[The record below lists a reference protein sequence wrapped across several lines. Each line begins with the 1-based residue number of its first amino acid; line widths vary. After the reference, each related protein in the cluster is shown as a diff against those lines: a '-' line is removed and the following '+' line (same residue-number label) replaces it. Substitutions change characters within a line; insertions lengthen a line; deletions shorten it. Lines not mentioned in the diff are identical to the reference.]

1 MRRLRLCAVAALAAL
16 LCNLVVAPKAH
27 SQGYPNKPVKI
38 VVSLAAGGLAD
49 ILARVIAKQ
58 LSESSGQSVVV
69 ENRTGAAGVV
79 GADAVAKAAPDG
91 YTLYMGLHAT
101 NAILQHMVKLPYD
114 PAKDFTPIV
123 HVATFPN
130 LLVVHPSVPAKS
142 VAELVAY
149 AKANAGKV
157 TFASQGNGST
167 GHMAGELFKQQ
178 AGIDMVHIPYRG
190 AAPAV
195 QDLVAGHV
203 QVMFDTVTLQMPNL
217 KADKTRALA
226 VTATE
231 RLAVVKDVPTTAEA
245 GFPGVQIAAW
255 FGLFAPGG
263 TPKEVVDKVYEET
276 KKAFA
281 APEVRERFL
290 GQGALLPLAGPDDF
304 DKHIKAERARWGDVI
319 KKANIK
325 LE

>member
-1 MRRLRLCAVAALAAL
+1 MTR
-16 LCNLVVAPKAH
+16 LVVAAAMAALTLVAAQPAA

-38 VVSLAAGGLAD
+38 VVPLAAGGLAD
-49 ILARVIAKQ
+49 ILARVVAKQ

-79 GADAVAKAAPDG
+79 GADVVAKAAPDG
-91 YTLYMGLHAT
+91 ATLLMGLHAT
-101 NAILQHMVKLPYD
+101 NAILQHMTKLPYD
-114 PAKDFTPIV
+114 PAKDFVPIV

-130 LLVVHPSVPAKS
+130 LLVVHPSVPARS
-142 VAELVAY
+142 VKELIEY
-149 AKANAGKV
+149 AKANPGKL

-203 QVMFDTVTLQMPNL
+203 QVMFDTVTLQMPNIST
-217 KADKTRALA
+217 DRTRALA

-231 RLAVVKDVPTTAEA
+231 RLEVVKDVPTTAES
-245 GFPGVQIAAW
+245 GYPGVQISAW
-255 FGLFAPGG
+255 FGLFAPAG

-276 KKAFA
+276 RKAFA
-281 APEVRERFL
+281 VPEVRQRFL
-290 GQGALLPLAGPDDF
+290 GQGALLPLGGPAAF
-304 DKHIKAERARWGDVI
+304 DAHIKAERERWGEVI
-319 KKANIK
+319 RKGGIK

>member
-1 MRRLRLCAVAALAAL
+1 MAAAAL
-16 LCNLVVAPKAH
+16 LALTASPAL
-27 SQGYPNKPVKI
+27 SQSYPNKPVKI

-49 ILARVIAKQ
+49 ILARVVAKQ
-58 LSESSGQSVVV
+58 MSESSGQTVVV

-79 GADAVAKAAPDG
+79 GADTVAKAPADG
-91 YTLYMGLHAT
+91 TTLYMGLHAT
-101 NAILQHMVKLPYD
+101 NAILQHMTKLPYD
-114 PAKDFTPIV
+114 PDKDFTPIV

-130 LLVVHPSVPAKS
+130 LLVVHPSVPAKT
-142 VAELVAY
+142 AGELVDY
-149 AKANAGKV
+149 ARGNPGKL

-178 AGIDMVHIPYRG
+178 AGIEMTHIPYRG

-217 KADKTRALA
+217 KTDKTRALA

-231 RLAVVKDVPTTAEA
+231 RLEVVKDVPTTAEA
-245 GFPGVQIAAW
+245 GFPGVQISAW
-255 FGLFAPGG
+255 FGLFGPAG

-281 APEVRERFL
+281 VPEVRERFL
-290 GQGALLPLAGPDDF
+290 GQGALLPLAGPAQF
-304 DKHIKAERARWGDVI
+304 DAHIKAERARWGEVI

>member
-1 MRRLRLCAVAALAAL
+1 MRRLRLYAVAATAAL
-16 LCNLVVAPKAH
+16 TVTAAQPAS
-27 SQGYPNKPVKI
+27 SQTYPNKPVKI

-49 ILARVIAKQ
+49 ILARVVAKQ

-79 GADAVAKAAPDG
+79 GADVVAKSPPDG

-101 NAILQHMVKLPYD
+101 NAILQHMTKLPYD
-114 PAKDFTPIV
+114 PAKDFVPIV

-130 LLVVHPSVPAKS
+130 LLVVHPSVPAKT
-142 VAELVAY
+142 VKELVDH
-149 AKANAGKV
+149 AKANPGKLSY
-157 TFASQGNGST
+157 ASQGNGST

-178 AGIDMVHIPYRG
+178 AGIEMVHIPYRG

-217 KADKTRALA
+217 QTDKTRALA

-231 RLAVVKDVPTTAEA
+231 RLDVVKDVPTTAEA
-245 GFPGVQIAAW
+245 GYPGVQISAW
-255 FGLFAPGG
+255 FGLFAPAG
-263 TPKEVVDKVYEET
+263 TPKDVVDKVYEET

-281 APEVRERFL
+281 VPEVRQRFV
-290 GQGALLPLAGPDDF
+290 GQGALLPLAGPAAF
-304 DKHIKAERARWGDVI
+304 DAHVKTERERWGEVI
-319 KKANIK
+319 RKGGIK
-325 LE
+325 VE